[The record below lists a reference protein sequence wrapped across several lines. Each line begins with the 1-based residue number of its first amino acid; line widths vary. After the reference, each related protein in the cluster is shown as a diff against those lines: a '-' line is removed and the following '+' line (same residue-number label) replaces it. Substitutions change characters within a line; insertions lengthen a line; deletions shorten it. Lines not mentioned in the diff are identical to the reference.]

1 MKKALIIGAGAQ
13 GAVITWVLSRTDDV
27 SEIVLGDI
35 DPKRMAEVVETN
47 GSSKLKTLK
56 LDASDISAMVKVMR
70 EGKFDLA
77 INATLGRFNDNIME
91 ACYEAKTNYEDM
103 ATSGYFPGGDED
115 KPVAELKYA
124 AKWEGSGLKA
134 LILAGCDAGTT
145 NVLAKEAADELDEVD
160 SIKMKDYAITESEK
174 PVVLWQPQTYLG
186 DLTSPATIWDNGY
199 KEMPIFS
206 GEEEYDFPPPV
217 NARGKVYYHSHEEPL
232 TIPKFIGKPVRYVDF
247 KMGEPAMMLWKSIS
261 DLHLMSKEPIEVD
274 GKKIAPRSVFLKLLP
289 PTPSA
294 KELVRLTK
302 SGELISR
309 MMVTVDV
316 WGQKAGKDMHYQLW
330 TEGPTA
336 TEACERIPGASDVS
350 YATAV
355 SGALFSLMV
364 LRGQVKHAGVFPP
377 EVFTREERETY
388 FKLMREWGIKIHKR
402 VEVIVG

>member
-174 PVVLWQPQTYLG
+174 PVILWQPQTYLG
-186 DLTSPATIWDNGY
+186 DLTSPATVWDNGY
-199 KEMPIFS
+199 KKMPIFS

-261 DLHLMSKEPIEVD
+261 DLHLMSREPIEVD

-316 WGQKAGKDMHYQLW
+316 WQGYALPVMDRGPNRYGGLRKDSRSQRCILCHCGFRSSILTY
-330 TEGPTA
+330 GA
-336 TEACERIPGASDVS
+336 TRTS
-350 YATAV
+350 
-355 SGALFSLMV
+355 
-364 LRGQVKHAGVFPP
+364 
-377 EVFTREERETY
+377 
-388 FKLMREWGIKIHKR
+388 
-402 VEVIVG
+402 